1 MSSIMAGALGDEG
14 QAIQLSVFDHDFHVG
29 CGGCLGD
36 ADVGAAGASAY
47 DSGEVEC
54 KALAKAVAGLVACA

>member
-1 MSSIMAGALGDEG
+1 MSTIMAGTLGDEG
-14 QAIQLSVFDHDFHVG
+14 QAVQLSVFDHDVHVS
-29 CGGCLGD
+29 CGGCSGDVDLGS
-36 ADVGAAGASAY
+36 AGASAY